1 MDTQWAEK
9 ADEATFGI
17 LLRMFRATESPLAY
31 VMTTIR
37 VARYLASDGEDVLG
51 SADVS
56 GVRERTG
63 V

>member
-1 MDTQWAEK
+1 MATRRAEK
-9 ADEATFGI
+9 ADEATLGV

-37 VARYLASDGEDVLG
+37 VARCLASDGEDVLG

-56 GVRERTG
+56 GVQERTG